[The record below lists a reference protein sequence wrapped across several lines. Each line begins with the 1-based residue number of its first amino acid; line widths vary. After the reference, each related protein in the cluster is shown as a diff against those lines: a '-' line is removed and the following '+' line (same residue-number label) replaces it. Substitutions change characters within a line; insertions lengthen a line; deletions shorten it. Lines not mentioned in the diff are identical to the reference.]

1 MMQEGINV
9 NSNTMDESSE
19 VFIDVLYKWQID

>member
-19 VFIDVLYKWQID
+19 VSIDVLYKWQID